1 MSPAFMLRVIPVKMG
16 IQVFS
21 LAWILRFAYGEG
33 VSTISDGETTFL
45 SAILLCLLPLSGLSF
60 RLYPSSLFHPFLP
73 PSSSLTILS
82 NGCNN
87 PARLRKRYRPRAF
100 ASIEGLGGRG

>member
-1 MSPAFMLRVIPVKMG
+1 MLRVIPVKMG

-45 SAILLCLLPLSGLSF
+45 SAILLCLLPLSGFSSAFMLH
-60 RLYPSSLFHPFLP
+60 PSAFPRP
-73 PSSSLTILS
+73 SLTPVT
-82 NGCNN
+82 NQCNN
-87 PARLRKRYRPRAF
+87 PARLCRHYFACAVSWTTAIAPRRDRT
-100 ASIEGLGGRG
+100 GRAV